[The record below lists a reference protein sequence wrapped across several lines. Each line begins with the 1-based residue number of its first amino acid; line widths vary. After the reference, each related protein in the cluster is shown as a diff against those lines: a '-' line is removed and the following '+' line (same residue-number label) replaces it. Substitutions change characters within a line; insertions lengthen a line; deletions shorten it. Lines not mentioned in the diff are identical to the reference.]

1 MLTNGNNIT
10 TIAHF
15 KDAAQR
21 HYQTC
26 RVLVEKLND
35 LQDNE
40 HDNILA
46 NIYYLSGYMAECGVK
61 YACFSLIFGNDSHN
75 CNAMKSQ
82 WDSGLELLTHLSF
95 IKNEEEVNSEKML
108 SKVLTAYTLPTYL
121 IDLSD
126 ANCAISLTEQEEKLK
141 KMQKKWNPA
150 VRYAYES
157 TGLRFS
163 PVATAKEYI
172 IAFYKAN
179 KRLLKNLTIIS

>member
-10 TIAHF
+10 TVAHF
-15 KDAAQR
+15 KDAAER

-26 RVLVEKLND
+26 RILVEKLND
-35 LQDNE
+35 LQGNE

-75 CNAMKSQ
+75 CNAMTSQ
-82 WDSGLELLTHLSF
+82 WDSGLELLKHLSF
-95 IKNEEEVNSEKML
+95 IKNEEKMNSEKML
-108 SKVLTAYTLPTYL
+108 SKVLTAYALPYYL

-126 ANCAISLTEQEEKLK
+126 TGLNLSLTDEEGALK
-141 KMQKKWNPA
+141 NMQHKWNPN

-157 TGLRFS
+157 TGLRFN
-163 PVATAKEYI
+163 PLAKAKEDI
-172 IAFYKAN
+172 LAFYKAN
-179 KRLLKNLTIIS
+179 KRLLKTLTIIS